1 MFAIGPVAFATP
13 WLLSLLIA
21 LPILWLILRAV
32 PPAPITRRFPGVAL
46 LLGLEDPEA
55 ETDKTPWWLLLL
67 RALAVAA
74 MIIGFAGPVLN
85 PDERTPG
92 QGPLLVVAD
101 ASWASARDWS
111 DRRERLDALLAEAAR
126 DGRPVALLQLTDLP
140 APELAFGTPEALRA
154 RLPGFEPRPWPVQT
168 DAVLDWLAQVE
179 GTFDTFWMSDGLG
192 YDGRDALLE
201 AFEAR
206 GAVRV
211 FESPRVAYALRP
223 PVIDGREVTVDV
235 LRNGGIA
242 DASVMVIAR
251 GPGPNGISREL
262 GRAEVTFEEG
272 ARIAPASFELPP
284 ELRNRVTQFEIPG
297 QPTAGAV
304 TLADD
309 GLRRRE
315 IALFT
320 GRDDREGLEL
330 LTPLHYLRRALAPT
344 ADLMEVPFGDALLAN
359 PDVVILADV
368 AQLAEAEAR
377 ALTDWVEQGG
387 LLLRFAG
394 PRLAASEVSR
404 AEEDPLMPVRLRAGG
419 RSVGGAMSW
428 GEPKTLRA
436 FGETSP
442 FFGLAIPEEVVVT
455 AQVMA
460 QPDPDL
466 PQRVIASLTDGT
478 PLVTRK
484 PVGQGQVVLM
494 HVTANAEWSTLPLSG
509 LFVQMLE
516 RLAVSSRPAA
526 LTAEALAGTVWIP
539 ERLLGPFGSLE
550 EAGQLAGIA
559 GETLAEAPLGAEVPP
574 GLYAGSDRVLA
585 RNVMGPESEI
595 AATSWPARI
604 SVEGL
609 ESTRDQPLAGWLL
622 TLALIL
628 LALDIIAAL
637 WLSGRLRQG
646 TRGGVTGAFIV
657 AMLAGNAAS
666 TGPAWAQDGPSSS
679 LDDQLALQATTD
691 VVLAHVI
698 TGDRAVDDIALAGL
712 RGLSQVLTNRTSI
725 EPAEPLSVNIETD
738 ELAFFPFLYWPITE
752 RQSLPSPEAYAKL
765 NRYLRGG
772 GMILFDTRDADVAQF
787 NTDTPGMRM
796 LRRLAAPLDVP
807 PLEPLP
813 QDHVLTRTF
822 YLLQDF
828 PGRYTSRTLWVE
840 AAPPDAEQVDGMP
853 FRNLN
858 DGVTPLVVGGNDWA
872 SAWAVSDDGRELVP
886 IGRGFSGRQQREL
899 SYRFGVNLIMHV
911 LTGNYKSD
919 QVHVPALLER
929 LGQ

>member
-1 MFAIGPVAFATP
+1 P
-13 WLLSLLIA
+13 LLIA
-21 LPILWLILRAV
+21 V
-32 PPAPITRRFPGVAL
+32 
-46 LLGLEDPEA
+46 
-55 ETDKTPWWLLLL
+55 
-67 RALAVAA
+67 
-74 MIIGFAGPVLN
+74 
-85 PDERTPG
+85 
-92 QGPLLVVAD
+92 D

-111 DRRERLDALLAEAAR
+111 DRRDRIDALLSEAAR
-126 DGRPVALLQLTDLP
+126 DGRPVSMLQLTDLP
-140 APELAFGTPEALRA
+140 APEIAFGTPEELRA
-154 RLPGFEPRPWPVQT
+154 RLPGFEPRPWPVVAN
-168 DAVLDWLAQVE
+168 AVVDWLDEVE
-179 GTFDTFWMSDGLG
+179 GDFDTFWMSDGLN
-192 YDGRDALLE
+192 YEGRDALLA

-206 GAVRV
+206 GVVRV

-223 PVIDGREVTVDV
+223 PVIDGRDVTVGV

-242 DASVMVIAR
+242 EASATVIAR

-262 GRAEVTFEEG
+262 GRAEVIFEEG
-272 ARIAPASFELPP
+272 AGVATAAFELPP

-304 TLADD
+304 ALADD

-344 ADLMEVPFGDALLAN
+344 ADLLEVPFSDALLAN

-377 ALTDWVEQGG
+377 ILTDWVDQGG

-436 FGETSP
+436 FSESSP
-442 FFGLAIPEEVVVT
+442 FFGLAVPEDVVVT

-460 QPDPDL
+460 QPDPEL

-484 PVGQGQVVLM
+484 AVGQGQVVLM

-526 LTAEALAGTVWIP
+526 LTAEALAGTVWVP
-539 ERLLGPFGSLE
+539 EQLLGPFGSLE

-559 GETLAEAPLGAEVPP
+559 GELLAEAQLGVEVPP
-574 GLYAGSDRVLA
+574 GLYAGSDRVIA
-585 RNVMGPESEI
+585 RNVMGHESEI
-595 AATSWPARI
+595 SASRWPARI
-604 SVEGL
+604 AVEGL
-609 ESTRDQPLAGWLL
+609 EATRDRPLAGWLL
-622 TLALIL
+622 TFALCL
-628 LALDIIAAL
+628 LALDILAAL
-637 WLSGRLRQG
+637 WLSGRLRAGARAGATAALSAALISYAAFG
-646 TRGGVTGAFIV
+646 TSSAE
-657 AMLAGNAAS
+657 AAED
-666 TGPAWAQDGPSSS
+666 TVPPPL
-679 LDDQLALQATTD
+679 LDDQLALEATTD
-691 VVLAHVI
+691 VVLAHVM
-698 TGDRAVDDIALAGL
+698 TGDRAVDDLALAGL

-752 RQSLPSPEAYAKL
+752 QQAIPSAEAYAKL

-807 PLEPLP
+807 PLETLP

-828 PGRYTSRTLWVE
+828 PG
-840 AAPPDAEQVDGMP
+840 
-853 FRNLN
+853 
-858 DGVTPLVVGGNDWA
+858 
-872 SAWAVSDDGRELVP
+872 
-886 IGRGFSGRQQREL
+886 
-899 SYRFGVNLIMHV
+899 
-911 LTGNYKSD
+911 
-919 QVHVPALLER
+919 
-929 LGQ
+929 

>member
-1 MFAIGPVAFATP
+1 MFAIGPIAFATP
-13 WLLSLLIA
+13 WLLALLVA

-46 LLGLEDPEA
+46 LLGLEDPES

-74 MIIGFAGPVLN
+74 MIIGFAGPILN

-92 QGPLLVVAD
+92 SGPLLVVAD
-101 ASWASARDWS
+101 ASWASARDWGA
-111 DRRERLDALLAEAAR
+111 RRERIDAILSEAAR
-126 DGRPVALLQLTDLP
+126 DGRPVALVQLTDLP
-140 APELAFGTPEALRA
+140 APEIAFGAPEELRA
-154 RLPGFEPRPWPVQT
+154 RLAGVDPRPWPVN
-168 DAVLDWLAQVE
+168 AEEVSDWLEQVE
-179 GTFDTFWMSDGLG
+179 GSFDTFWMSDGLA
-192 YDGRDALLE
+192 YAGRDSLLA

-206 GAVRV
+206 GTVRV

-223 PVIDGREVTVDV
+223 PVIETEGVTVDV
-235 LRNGGIA
+235 LRNTGSTSAEIT
-242 DASVMVIAR
+242 VIAR

-262 GRAEVTFEEG
+262 GRAEVAFDEG
-272 ARIAPASFELPP
+272 AGEVAAVFDLPP
-284 ELRNRVTQFEIPG
+284 ELRNRITQFEIPG

-304 TLADD
+304 ALADD

-344 ADLMEVPFGDALLAN
+344 ADLLEVPFADALLAN

-377 ALTDWVEQGG
+377 GLTDWVEQGG

-404 AEEDPLMPVRLRAGG
+404 AEEDPLLPVRLRAGG

-436 FGETSP
+436 FAETSP
-442 FFGLAIPEEVVVT
+442 FYGLPIPSDVVVS

-484 PVGQGQVVLM
+484 ALGQGQVVLM

-516 RLAVSSRPAA
+516 RMAVSSRPAA
-526 LTAEALAGTVWIP
+526 LTAEALAGTTWIP
-539 ERLLGPFGSLE
+539 EQRLGPFGTLE
-550 EAGQLAGIA
+550 DAGQLAGIA
-559 GETLAEAPLGAEVPP
+559 GEVLAEAPLGADVPP
-574 GLYAGSDRVLA
+574 GLYSGSDRVIA
-585 RNVMGPESEI
+585 RNVMTAETEL
-595 AATSWPARI
+595 AASSWPARI
-604 SVEGL
+604 EVEGL
-609 ESTRDQPLAGWLL
+609 EATRDQPLAGWLL
-622 TLALIL
+622 TAALLL
-628 LALDIIAAL
+628 LAVDILAAL
-637 WLSGRLRQG
+637 WLSGRLRSG
-646 TRGGVTGAFIV
+646 AAKGAAAAALVIGVALGSATATPG
-657 AMLAGNAAS
+657 M
-666 TGPAWAQDGPSSS
+666 AQETPGE
-679 LDDQLALQATTD
+679 DDALALLATTD

-698 TGDRAVDDIALAGL
+698 TGDTRVDELAFAGL
-712 RGLSQVLTNRTSI
+712 RGLSQVLMNRTSI
-725 EPAEPLSVNIETD
+725 EPSDPISVNIETD
-738 ELAFFPFLYWPITE
+738 ELAFFPFLYWPVTD
-752 RQSLPSPEAYAKL
+752 RQQLPTAEAYAKL

-772 GMILFDTRDADVAQF
+772 GMILFDTRDADVGQF
-787 NTDTPGMRM
+787 NSDTPGMRT

-813 QDHVLTRTF
+813 ADHVLTRTF

-828 PGRYTSRTLWVE
+828 PGRFTSRTLWVE
-840 AAPPDAEQVDGMP
+840 AAPPDAEQVEGMP

-858 DGVTPLVVGGNDWA
+858 DGVTPVVIGGNDWA
-872 SAWAVSDDGRELVP
+872 AAWAVSEDGRAMTP

-899 SYRFGVNLIMHV
+899 AYRFGVNLIMHV